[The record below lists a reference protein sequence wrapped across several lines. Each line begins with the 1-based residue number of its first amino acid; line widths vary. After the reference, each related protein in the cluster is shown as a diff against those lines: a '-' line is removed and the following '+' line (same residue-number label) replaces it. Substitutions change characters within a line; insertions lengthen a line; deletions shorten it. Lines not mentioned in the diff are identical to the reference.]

1 MSAPT
6 SGIFGDGEKIG
17 AALSRERERPRY
29 YDYSPA
35 SNKLKFVHTSVA
47 LGATFRLPLRVRSI
61 FLNARERLILRT
73 DDGAEAPAARQ
84 RGAIDATCC
93 GDDRHPSPTEIEA
106 PTVTIASPPRMK
118 PSMAVARL
126 IRRREMVELG
136 KMKQSCEI
144 AAVIE
149 RVFMCA
155 VDTLIE

>member
-17 AALSRERERPRY
+17 AALSRGRAAPILRLP
-29 YDYSPA
+29 PA

-47 LGATFRLPLRVRSI
+47 LGATFRLPLRVRSN

-126 IRRREMVELG
+126 IRRREMAELG